1 MSDNERVSAD
11 GSSDDDEE
19 EHFEDGFLEAV
30 TKTGVVERRKDNE
43 KKQKFYFYLLTGGT
57 LFEYRTVKVNKKHTF
72 CHFQSPCQHCQQAQ
86 QQANC

>member
-1 MSDNERVSAD
+1 MSDSDRASVD
-11 GSSDDDEE
+11 VSSDEEEE

-57 LFEYRTVKVNKKHTF
+57 LFEYRTVKVKKLKHLTF
-72 CHFQSPCQHCQQAQ
+72 HQSHKPASHKHAKKSKI
-86 QQANC
+86 